1 MELVIG
7 VSLSPQW
14 CQEIWKC
21 SSQTAGGLLQA
32 RSRKGER
39 WGWKYL
45 FYVWSQVTGFHLR
58 ENRDK
63 TWLLI
68 CREKEGKE
76 KNTGASPTNKSYW
89 LWDEIISSGGI
100 RLWSA
105 SALYSVS
112 LSPVSSLEMVRK
124 VVFPAMNVRVGASA
138 PVWWVSA
145 RWVRPDA
152 RISDLQAIPVALQ
165 RVDSQEGVGSV
176 LLWLENRCRMLWSV
190 RHHAGSQELLLAL
203 TVPCSAM
210 DVSMKQ
216 KCSKLAA

>member
-1 MELVIG
+1 MLAIG
-7 VSLSPQW
+7 VLLLLPQW
-14 CQEIWKC
+14 CKEIRKS
-21 SSQTAGGLLQA
+21 SSQTAGGSLQA
-32 RSRKGER
+32 RGRKGER
-39 WGWKYL
+39 CGWKYV
-45 FYVWSQVTGFHLR
+45 FCVWSQVTGFHLR

-63 TWLLI
+63 TWLWI
-68 CREKEGKE
+68 YREKEGEE

-124 VVFPAMNVRVGASA
+124 VVFPAVRVCVGVSA

-152 RISDLQAIPVALQ
+152 KLRFTSDSCCLAKGRQLGGRWERAAL
-165 RVDSQEGVGSV
+165 
-176 LLWLENRCRMLWSV
+176 
-190 RHHAGSQELLLAL
+190 AGE
-203 TVPCSAM
+203 
-210 DVSMKQ
+210 
-216 KCSKLAA
+216 